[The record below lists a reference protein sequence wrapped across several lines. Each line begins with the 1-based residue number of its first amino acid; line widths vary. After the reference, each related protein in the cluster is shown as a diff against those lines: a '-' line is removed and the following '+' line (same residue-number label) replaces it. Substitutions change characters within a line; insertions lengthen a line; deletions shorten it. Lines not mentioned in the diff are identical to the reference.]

1 MAASGTQNDFRTT
14 LVALSNSTFAE
25 GYDKG
30 YRRGMDEGVD
40 KGKNQFKDAFYM
52 EGWDDGYQKGWLKGH
67 FHATVYGPDGEG
79 TRTSSAH
86 RGKGRASVSYEE
98 ERVT

>member
-1 MAASGTQNDFRTT
+1 
-14 LVALSNSTFAE
+14 
-25 GYDKG
+25 
-30 YRRGMDEGVD
+30 
-40 KGKNQFKDAFYM
+40 M

-79 TRTSSAH
+79 TSSAH

-98 ERVT
+98 ERVN